1 MAWAVEIFP
10 WERQRKKM
18 TKEGKASM
26 ADFSYYY
33 GSDAEQFNFF
43 RLPKRLVRD
52 KRFDKLTSEAKILYG
67 VLLDRMT
74 LSAQNGWVDD
84 ENRVYIIYTT
94 REVMQ
99 EFNCSERKAISL
111 MGELDT
117 NKGIGLIEKKR
128 QGLGRPNII
137 YVKNFNSVAQSDGEH
152 VEEEN
157 PKFGHVERKNE
168 PNKGSGERTRT
179 RQSSGNRVP
188 DGGGVEE
195 DDQAGTWRDFEEIK
209 ERLPVATTGDEP
221 REDLVKKEAAGAEG
235 KPCGFQTCTNVQVK
249 TCKNVQVKTCKNV
262 QVKTCKSVQ
271 VKNETDRN
279 ETDIKQYISIHPS
292 NQEAVQVDGRMDRN
306 LVMDE
311 FKSRLEYDILVCDLP
326 GDKCLV
332 DNLFQVLVDAYCQ
345 ESKSQGI
352 GGGKVPTADIRQRL
366 ERLTMGHVKYVLG
379 ALKENTTKVR
389 NVRSY
394 VLTSLYNAPA
404 TMGLYYQNAV
414 AHDMAAGAW
423 KGGG

>member
-1 MAWAVEIFP
+1 
-10 WERQRKKM
+10 
-18 TKEGKASM
+18 M

-74 LSAQNGWVDD
+74 LSSQNGWVDD

-94 REVMQ
+94 KEVMR

-111 MGELDT
+111 MAELDT

-128 QGLGRPNII
+128 RGLGKPNII
-137 YVKNFNSVAQSDGEH
+137 YVKNFNSVARFDEEP

-157 PKFGHVERKNE
+157 PKVGSSAERKKE
-168 PNKGSGERTRT
+168 PNVGDGEQPRAW
-179 RQSSGNRVP
+179 QSSGNRVP
-188 DGGGVEE
+188 DGAGVEE

-209 ERLPVATTGDEP
+209 ERLPVTTMGDEP
-221 REDLVKKEAAGAEG
+221 RENLVKKEAAGAEG
-235 KPCGFQTCTNVQVK
+235 EACGFQTCTDVQVK
-249 TCKNVQVKTCKNV
+249 TCKNVQVKTCKNM
-262 QVKTCKSVQ
+262 QVKTCKNAQ
-271 VKNETDRN
+271 VKKETEKN

-306 LVMDE
+306 LVMDK
-311 FKSRLEYDILVCDLP
+311 FKKRLEYDALVCDLP
-326 GDKCLV
+326 GDKCLI
-332 DNLFQVLVDAYCQ
+332 DNLFLVLVDAYCQ
-345 ESKSQGI
+345 GGESQRV
-352 GGGKVPTADIRQRL
+352 GGGEIPTEDVRRRL
-366 ERLTMGHVKYVLG
+366 GQLTAGHLRYVLA
-379 ALKENTTKVR
+379 ALKDNTTKIG
-389 NVRSY
+389 NVRTY